1 MPHCAGPPGPAVAMR
16 LRLHGDDTAM
26 VLARYQRF
34 ELMRELVRLVSATI
48 ALRLRGRV
56 VRIGRERVL
65 RR

>member
-1 MPHCAGPPGPAVAMR
+1 MR

-56 VRIGRERVL
+56 VRIGRERVP

>member
-1 MPHCAGPPGPAVAMR
+1 
-16 LRLHGDDTAM
+16 M
-26 VLARYQRF
+26 VLVRYQRF
-34 ELMRELVRLVSATI
+34 ELMRDLARLLAATI

>member
-1 MPHCAGPPGPAVAMR
+1 
-16 LRLHGDDTAM
+16 M

-34 ELMRELVRLVSATI
+34 DLMRELARLLGARI